1 LIRTP
6 FLDEVNDRRLPLQL
20 QRDIPFT
27 TSMMPPTEPR
37 SQLLRT
43 PFSGSST
50 SENTPSETVWE
61 IGMGPEIGVPKAA
74 EVYLR
79 AAIGRFLAPIE
90 HAREVLGYF
99 PNSFST
105 HFGE

>member
-1 LIRTP
+1 
-6 FLDEVNDRRLPLQL
+6 
-20 QRDIPFT
+20 
-27 TSMMPPTEPR
+27 
-37 SQLLRT
+37 
-43 PFSGSST
+43 
-50 SENTPSETVWE
+50 
-61 IGMGPEIGVPKAA
+61 MGPEIGVPKAA